1 MTDEYI
7 SHLHRRLD
15 VLKLCA
21 SLCKVSADDAY
32 FVRNA
37 QAKLLEA
44 SEHRRRIDE
53 LCEQYE
59 QLKEREA
66 KLLADLE
73 VRLQLA
79 ECQKAFIDSLPS
91 KSTSQL
97 SGVATQ
103 GNSSSLA
110 AAGAGGERASRQQV
124 IAGSKHVT
132 NFIAYLSEDEFANV
146 PKYMKGRFTLA
157 ALNKLVDGFNKAI
170 AYKYELLALPKS
182 RLKEPQWKR
191 VSAYLVQE
199 TAETKRLSFVVD
211 ADLTGKGGGAF
222 ESSRVVTQF
231 MVVMR
236 HCGRIREI
244 RGPERIVRYAV
255 V

>member
-15 VLKLCA
+15 VLKLCV

-44 SEHRRRIDE
+44 SEHRQRIDE

-59 QLKEREA
+59 QLKEQEA

-73 VRLQLA
+73 VGLQLA
-79 ECQKAFIDSLPS
+79 ECQRAFIDSLPP

-124 IAGSKHVT
+124 TVGSKHV
-132 NFIAYLSEDEFANV
+132 NLIAHLSEEEFANV

-170 AYKYELLALPKS
+170 ASKYELLALPKS

-191 VSAYLVQE
+191 VSAYHMQE

-211 ADLTGKGGGAF
+211 ADLTGKGGGTF

-231 MVVMR
+231 VVVMR

-244 RGPERIVRYAV
+244 RGPERIVRYV
-255 V
+255 VV